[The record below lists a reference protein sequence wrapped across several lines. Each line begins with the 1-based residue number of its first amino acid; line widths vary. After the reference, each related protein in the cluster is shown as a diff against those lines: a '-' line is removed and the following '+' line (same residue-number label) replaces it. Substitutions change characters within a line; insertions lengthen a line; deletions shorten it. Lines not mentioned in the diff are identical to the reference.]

1 MTAQENNRMT
11 IDELKLEVLKAY
23 ERHIIKG
30 YKPDNFTLMVV
41 NMVRNNR
48 FRKNELKIILEEWN

>member
-1 MTAQENNRMT
+1 MT